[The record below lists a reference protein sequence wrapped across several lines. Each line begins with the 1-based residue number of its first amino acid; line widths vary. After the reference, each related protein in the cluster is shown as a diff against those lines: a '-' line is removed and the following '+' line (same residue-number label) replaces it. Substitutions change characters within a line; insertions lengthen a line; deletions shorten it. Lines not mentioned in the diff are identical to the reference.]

1 MEFYFLE
8 IAQSELEESIE
19 HYNSESQ
26 GLGDQFLIEV
36 LDALESIRQYPT
48 AWSAFS
54 QNTRRRQLHRFP
66 YGIVYQ
72 VSETEIIIVAVMHL
86 HREPLYWRNRL

>member
-26 GLGDQFLIEV
+26 GLGDQFLLEV
-36 LDALESIRQYPT
+36 LDALESVRQYPT
-48 AWSAFS
+48 AWISF
-54 QNTRRRQLHRFP
+54 
-66 YGIVYQ
+66 
-72 VSETEIIIVAVMHL
+72 
-86 HREPLYWRNRL
+86 